1 MFHLDSFISNV
12 TFSQELVILDFE
24 TRNFVCG
31 LFHDH
36 PYLKSA
42 NPTSQNIGRCFH
54 TPIIWVPTE
63 SLGQD

>member
-36 PYLKSA
+36 S
-42 NPTSQNIGRCFH
+42 
-54 TPIIWVPTE
+54 
-63 SLGQD
+63 